1 MMVALYSAKKGA
13 SISSILLIQGSLERK
28 MFHKSVLIVFAI
40 SLALTLS
47 NEAWAEK
54 RIALVI
60 GNGAYPNIGELANPS
75 NDARLMADTLR
86 QLGFEVIEK
95 VNVSQKPMK
104 KAIKAFGNRLNRAGK
119 DAIGLFYYAG
129 HGVQVNGENYL
140 IPVNVEIIDEADVD
154 IEAVGMRAILQN
166 MEYAGND
173 MNIIVMDACRNN
185 PFKRGFRSASRGLA
199 RMDASKGTLI
209 AYATAPGD
217 VALDGKGEN
226 SPYTEALTANMLK
239 PGVTVERMFK
249 DVRNA
254 VVEKTKSAQIPW
266 ESSSLTGGDF
276 FFHPAEVI
284 AATPSSTEATNKDF
298 ELLFW
303 QSVLNSNSPAD
314 YEVYLSQYPNGVF
327 AALAK
332 VKIARLNSSVE
343 TSLIEAPVAASVD
356 RAPSQ
361 GIIMFTKEET
371 IALISGKTA
380 VWEDYN
386 GVYYA
391 PDGKLFTVWDGEKE
405 TGKWEV
411 TDEGAVCWLVP
422 SWGNEPCESYYMGP
436 EGLMTIYK
444 GKESAA
450 SEHRIGDV
458 LDSL

>member
-185 PFKRGFRSASRGLA
+185 PFKRGFRSARRGLA

-209 AYATAPGD
+209 AYATAPG
-217 VALDGKGEN
+217 
-226 SPYTEALTANMLK
+226 
-239 PGVTVERMFK
+239 R
-249 DVRNA
+249 
-254 VVEKTKSAQIPW
+254 
-266 ESSSLTGGDF
+266 
-276 FFHPAEVI
+276 
-284 AATPSSTEATNKDF
+284 
-298 ELLFW
+298 
-303 QSVLNSNSPAD
+303 
-314 YEVYLSQYPNGVF
+314 
-327 AALAK
+327 
-332 VKIARLNSSVE
+332 
-343 TSLIEAPVAASVD
+343 
-356 RAPSQ
+356 
-361 GIIMFTKEET
+361 
-371 IALISGKTA
+371 
-380 VWEDYN
+380 
-386 GVYYA
+386 
-391 PDGKLFTVWDGEKE
+391 
-405 TGKWEV
+405 
-411 TDEGAVCWLVP
+411 C
-422 SWGNEPCESYYMGP
+422 GP
-436 EGLMTIYK
+436 
-444 GKESAA
+444 
-450 SEHRIGDV
+450 RW
-458 LDSL
+458 

>member
-1 MMVALYSAKKGA
+1 
-13 SISSILLIQGSLERK
+13 
-28 MFHKSVLIVFAI
+28 MFHKSVLIIFAI

-47 NEAWAEK
+47 NRAWAEK

-314 YEVYLSQYPNGVF
+314 YEAYLSQYPNGVF
-327 AALAK
+327 ASLAK
-332 VKIARLNSSVE
+332 VKIARLILSVENSSIE
-343 TSLIEAPVAASVD
+343 EPREAESTASLSDQSAITADGSNID
-356 RAPSQ
+356 
-361 GIIMFTKEET
+361 
-371 IALISGKTA
+371 ISGSYVSELTGKKDNLDATGKNQTVIIEQNGNKVKGTFGSA
-380 VWEDYN
+380 GDHGGEIEGTVDGNTITFVWYSSWTH
-386 GVYYA
+386 
-391 PDGKLFTVWDGEKE
+391 GK
-405 TGKWEV
+405 GKWEIKPGSKSLFG
-411 TDEGAVCWLVP
+411 TWRTSGYEGA
-422 SWGNEPCESYYMGP
+422 
-436 EGLMTIYK
+436 
-444 GKESAA
+444 GKWNLN
-450 SEHRIGDV
+450 RIE
-458 LDSL
+458 

>member
-1 MMVALYSAKKGA
+1 
-13 SISSILLIQGSLERK
+13 
-28 MFHKSVLIVFAI
+28 MFHKSVLIVIAI
-40 SLALTLS
+40 LLALTIS
-47 NEAWAEK
+47 NRAGAEK

-119 DAIGLFYYAG
+119 DAVGMFYYAG

-185 PFKRGFRSASRGLA
+185 PFKRGFRSAGRGLA

-239 PGVTVERMFK
+239 SGVTVERMFK
-249 DVRNA
+249 DVRNT
-254 VVEKTKSAQIPW
+254 VVEKTKNAQIPW

-276 FFHPAEVI
+276 FFNPAEAI
-284 AATPSSTEATNKDF
+284 AATPSNSEATSQGF

-303 QSVLNSNSPAD
+303 QSVQNSNSSAD
-314 YEVYLSQYPNGVF
+314 YEAYLSQYPYGVF
-327 AALAK
+327 ATLAK
-332 VKIARLNSSVE
+332 VKIDRLISSVE
-343 TSLIEAPVAASVD
+343 KSSIEKPVVNNID
-356 RAPSQ
+356 RTPSQ
-361 GIIMFTKEET
+361 DIVIFTKEET
-371 IALISGKTA
+371 IGLISGKTA

-391 PDGKLFTVWDGEKE
+391 PGGKLYTLWDGEKE
-405 TGKWEV
+405 SGKWKV
-411 TDEGAVCWLVP
+411 TDGGAVCWIVP
-422 SWGNEPCESYYMGP
+422 SWGPEPCESYYMGP
-436 EGLMTIYK
+436 EGLMSVYK
-444 GKESAA
+444 GKESPA
-450 SEHRIGDV
+450 SEHREGNM

>member
-1 MMVALYSAKKGA
+1 MFQR
-13 SISSILLIQGSLERK
+13 SILVVIA
-28 MFHKSVLIVFAI
+28 VL
-40 SLALTLS
+40 LALTLS
-47 NEAWAEK
+47 NRAVAAT

-95 VNVSQKPMK
+95 INVSQKPMK

-119 DAIGLFYYAG
+119 DAVGLFYYAG

-166 MEYAGND
+166 MAYAGND

-239 PGVTVERMFK
+239 PGVTIERMFK

-254 VVEKTKSAQIPW
+254 VVETTKSAQIPW

-284 AATPSSTEATNKDF
+284 AATPSSTETTNKDF
-298 ELLFW
+298 ELLYW
-303 QSVLNSNSPAD
+303 QSVQNSDSPAV
-314 YEVYLSQYPNGVF
+314 YEAYLSQYPNGVF

-332 VKIARLNSSVE
+332 VKIGQLISSVE
-343 TSLIEAPVAASVD
+343 NSSIEEPVVSNID
-356 RAPSQ
+356 QAPSQ
-361 GIIMFTKEET
+361 GIVMFTKEET

-380 VWEDYN
+380 VWENYN

-391 PDGKLFTVWDGEKE
+391 PDGKLFTIWDGEKE

-411 TDEGAVCWLVP
+411 TDEGAICWLVP

-436 EGLMTIYK
+436 AGLMAIYK
-444 GKESAA
+444 GKESSA
-450 SEHRIGDV
+450 SVHREGNR
-458 LDSL
+458 LNSL